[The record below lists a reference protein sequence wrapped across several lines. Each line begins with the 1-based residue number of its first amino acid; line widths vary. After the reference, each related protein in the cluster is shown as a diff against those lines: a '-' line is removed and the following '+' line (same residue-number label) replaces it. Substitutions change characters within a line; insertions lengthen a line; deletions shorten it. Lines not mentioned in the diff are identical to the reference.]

1 MSTTSTTRPGGG
13 FSGGPRGAPGGPVL
27 ELRGI
32 TKEYGGHRVL
42 NGISLSVG
50 VGEIHAL
57 VGENGAG
64 KSTLMNILFGMPVI
78 HETGGYGG
86 DVLLDGA
93 PVRFMAPAEAMA
105 AGIGMVHQE
114 FMLLPGF
121 RVAENIKLNREPTR
135 RNLLSRI
142 AGRGLERLD
151 IAAMRADARR
161 ALDRVGLS
169 IDEWMPVAGLPVG
182 HMQFLEIAR
191 EVDKQALRL
200 LIFDEPTAV
209 LTETEAARL
218 LQSMRAFADAGIAV
232 LFITHR
238 LDEVKAV
245 ADRMTVLR
253 DGEVV
258 GTPDPRSTSVVRI
271 AELMVGRPA
280 MAVAHRSG
288 PAEGAAVTLACE
300 GLRVAMPGEPVE
312 GVTLSI
318 REGEIFGIGGLA
330 GHGKLGIANGVM
342 GLYPATGRVLL
353 RGEPLPL
360 NDPRGALRRG
370 LAFVSEDR
378 RGVGLLPDESIEL
391 NIALSALEAQGRFLH
406 RFPIPALRP
415 LDRRAL
421 RDHAQEMIRRLD
433 VRTTGAAQQVRRLS
447 GGNQQKVCLARAMTL
462 RPRVLFVNEPTRGI
476 DVGAK
481 ERVLEIL
488 AGLNRDE
495 GVTLVVTSSELA
507 ELRAICDR
515 IAIVYHGRVAAI
527 LRPDAPDAQFG
538 LAMAGETAAA

>member
-1 MSTTSTTRPGGG
+1 MSAKSTTR
-13 FSGGPRGAPGGPVL
+13 PVL

-42 NGISLSVG
+42 KGISLTVG

-93 PVRFMAPAEAMA
+93 PVRFSNPSEAMV
-105 AGIGMVHQE
+105 AGLGMVHQE

-121 RVAENIKLNREPTR
+121 RVAENIKLNREPSKP
-135 RNLLSRI
+135 NVLSRV
-142 AGRGLERLD
+142 AGPGLEMLD
-151 IAAMRADARR
+151 IPKIRSDARR

-169 IDEWMPVAGLPVG
+169 IDEWLPVAGLPVG
-182 HMQFLEIAR
+182 HMQFIEIAR
-191 EVDKQALRL
+191 EVDKEMLRL

-209 LTETEAARL
+209 LTETEAVRL
-218 LQSMRAFADAGIAV
+218 LDSMRSFAQAGVAV

-245 ADRMTVLR
+245 ADRMTILR

-258 GTPDPRSTSVVRI
+258 GTPEPRTTSVVRM
-271 AELMVGRPA
+271 AELMVGRPSLE
-280 MAVAHRSG
+280 VAQRRVFAG
-288 PAEGAAVTLACE
+288 GAKTALACE
-300 GLRVAMPGEPVE
+300 ELRVRMPGEPVE
-312 GVTLSI
+312 GVALEV

-342 GLYPATGRVLL
+342 GLYPASGRVLL
-353 RGEPLPL
+353 RGEPFPL
-360 NDPRGALRRG
+360 NDPRGALHRG

-378 RGVGLLPDESIEL
+378 RGVGLLPEESIEL
-391 NIALSALEAQGRFLH
+391 NIALSALEAQGRFL
-406 RFPIPALRP
+406 RPFPIGPLRPMDQKALRAH
-415 LDRRAL
+415 AL
-421 RDHAQEMIRRLD
+421 EMIRRLD
-433 VRTTGAAQQVRRLS
+433 IRTTGPTQHVRRLS
-447 GGNQQKVCLARAMTL
+447 GGNQQKVCVARAMTL
-462 RPRVLFVNEPTRGI
+462 SPSILFVNEPTRGI

-481 ERVLEIL
+481 ERVLQIL
-488 AGLNRDE
+488 TALNRDE

-507 ELRAICDR
+507 ELRSVCDR
-515 IAIVYHGRVAAI
+515 IAIIYQGRVAAT
-527 LRPDAPDAQFG
+527 LAPDAPDAEFG
-538 LAMAGETAAA
+538 LAMAGEVTAA

>member
-1 MSTTSTTRPGGG
+1 LSATSTTRP
-13 FSGGPRGAPGGPVL
+13 AL

-42 NGISLSVG
+42 NGISLAVD

-93 PVRFMAPAEAMA
+93 PASFTTPAEAMA

-121 RVAENIKLNREPTR
+121 RVAENIKLNREISRP
-135 RNLLSRI
+135 NPVSRI

-151 IAAMRADARR
+151 LAAMRGDARR

-169 IDEWMPVAGLPVG
+169 IDEWAPLAGLPVG
-182 HMQFLEIAR
+182 HMQFIEIAR

-209 LTETEAARL
+209 LTETEASRL
-218 LQSMRAFADAGIAV
+218 LQAMRAFAEAGIAV

-238 LDEVKAV
+238 LDEVKSV

-258 GTPDPRSTSVVRI
+258 GTPNPRSTPVARI

-280 MAVAHRSG
+280 LSGAHRRG
-288 PAEGAAVTLACE
+288 PPASAPVALSCE
-300 GLRVAMPGEPVE
+300 GLRVEMPGEPV
-312 GVTLSI
+312 VDVALAV

-342 GLYPATGRVLL
+342 GLYPASGRVAWL
-353 RGEPLPL
+353 GAPLPL
-360 NDPRGALRRG
+360 NDPRASLHRG

-391 NIALSALEAQGRFLH
+391 NIGLSALEAQGRFLH
-406 RFPIPALRP
+406 PFPIPALRP
-415 LDRRAL
+415 LDGGAL
-421 RDHAQEMIRRLD
+421 RAHAMEMIRRLD
-433 VRTTGAAQQVRRLS
+433 IRTTGPTQHVGRLS

-462 RPRVLFVNEPTRGI
+462 TPRLLFVNEPTRGI

-488 AGLNRDE
+488 AALNRE

-507 ELRAICDR
+507 ELRALCDR
-515 IAIVYHGRVAAI
+515 IAIVYHGRVAAV
-527 LRPDAPDAQFG
+527 LPPDAPDADFG
-538 LAMAGETAAA
+538 LAMAGETVAA

>member
-1 MSTTSTTRPGGG
+1 MSATSTTR
-13 FSGGPRGAPGGPVL
+13 PVL

-32 TKEYGGHRVL
+32 TKEYGGNRVL
-42 NGISLSVG
+42 KGISLAVG

-86 DVLLDGA
+86 DVLLDDA
-93 PVRFMAPAEAMA
+93 PVRFESPAQAMG
-105 AGIGMVHQE
+105 AGLGMVHQE

-121 RVAENIKLNREPTR
+121 RVAENIKLNREPTKP
-135 RNLLSRI
+135 NVLSRLV
-142 AGRGLERLD
+142 RGLEMLD
-151 IAAMRADARR
+151 VAKMRADARR
-161 ALDRVGLS
+161 ALDRVGLG
-169 IDEWMPVAGLPVG
+169 IDEWVPLAGLPVG
-182 HMQFLEIAR
+182 HMQFIEIAR
-191 EVDKQALRL
+191 EVDKQTLRL

-218 LQSMRAFADAGIAV
+218 LTTMRGFADAGIAV

-258 GTPDPRSTSVVRI
+258 GTPDPRTTPVTRI
-271 AELMVGRPA
+271 AEMMVGRPA
-280 MAVAHRSG
+280 LIVAARRRLSESA
-288 PAEGAAVTLACE
+288 PVALACE
-300 GLRVAMPGEPVE
+300 HLHVRMPGEPVDD
-312 GVTLSI
+312 VSLAI

-342 GLYPATGRVLL
+342 GLYPASGRVSL

-360 NDPRGALRRG
+360 NDPRGALERG

-378 RGVGLLPDESIEL
+378 RGVGLLPDESVEL
-391 NIALSALEAQGRFLH
+391 NIALSALEAQGRFL
-406 RFPIPALRP
+406 RPFPVPALQS
-415 LDRRAL
+415 LDQKAMRGHAL
-421 RDHAQEMIRRLD
+421 EMIRRLD
-433 VRTTGAAQQVRRLS
+433 VRTMGPTQHVRRLS

-462 RPRVLFVNEPTRGI
+462 SPRLLFVNEPTRGI

-488 AGLNRDE
+488 AALNRDDK
-495 GVTLVVTSSELA
+495 VTLVVTSSELA
-507 ELRAICDR
+507 ELRSLCDR
-515 IAIVYHGRVAAI
+515 IAIIYHGRVVAT
-527 LRPDAPDAQFG
+527 LPPDAPDAAFG
-538 LAMAGETAAA
+538 LAMAGETRAA